1 MYTYKDRKL
10 TKEQVDKLAAEKG
23 VEVDVFLTNNQ
34 DIQIQEVV
42 VETTKQ
48 EGKTPTTETDTTV
61 DVTKV
66 SDTELPPV
74 DGSLAS
80 LKLDLK
86 EYDKRIKDLGD
97 PKNIQTQASVDLFNG
112 LIEKRNTTAQAVNK
126 SQKQVEALKNFSL
139 NAPNGSIPKYIE
151 TVGSQLDFVNA
162 LANPDVDTKE
172 LIENRWYMSN
182 ADSIKGAKALAKEKA
197 QKEYLDNIESRWNRS
212 MFNSDERSA
221 YESWK
226 KTGEIDKNLLKKPL
240 KEVYVEAINPE
251 TLDTFTALEYLSNVK
266 DNFFP
271 QMEMGLES
279 LKGMGADY
287 LKMNAFMPSGIGIG
301 KIPGIGYGDIEKLT
315 EIQVDSNKKAL
326 ELRSSLKQTGN
337 MVDGIAQGDLAS
349 LVGGISNAIS
359 SGIATMG
366 PAAVGQ
372 LVGIPAA
379 ATMSAIMLG
388 PMVLEYNAARA
399 TNIYPD
405 DPNAME
411 KYIRNQGMDYHVPVM
426 LTAVSSGLEAI
437 GFKEVSKAALAN
449 SGIVKNIMRS
459 IKTAGKTEALTEYLQ
474 YPVDE
479 LNKAIGSGEVDIL
492 KDPLAA
498 GKFILEKMFS
508 KEGLEAAL
516 SGLVSGSTLSGIGGS
531 IKTLAAM
538 RAPSDI
544 KGIESDLAEI
554 EELQGQL
561 DLTKDKTVS
570 EGIKQKIK
578 SVKSRLDSRIIK
590 SNSILPK
597 LNTKQIDEIN
607 NLDELSELQL
617 KRFKELNL
625 KLSKKE
631 ITKQEYNIAAE
642 GFKSTYLD
650 AKNKINSIVEEVKDK
665 TTSETKLAEDIDV
678 NVSADNL
685 LKSSI
690 NEENTAI
697 VLDPESTPAQ
707 IDKAKTTLV
716 ENNQGIINNVIN
728 KSFKRGLDTNLTREE
743 FAADIS
749 LEVQKLIN
757 TYGKNKKTGKTA
769 PFGIYLRDNLPLR
782 VPAIFDKQ
790 LQAVDGDIFKKVDVS
805 KADQETTEDAEIE
818 TTETELTP
826 ERVFLSEELVLPENV
841 NSEINKVVTDLF
853 SKGKI
858 PEIGTKEFTKYVE
871 GTYKNELKPIM
882 AKFIG
887 KNTDASLEIFL
898 RENFKEIYAGIPQS
912 VINKRFP
919 AFKEAVLD
927 KEGKQVREKTAQ
939 GNAVFKK
946 KDITPAEFIKNF
958 LGRDVGKSTQG
969 TRKDALAE
977 TMAIIYANEA
987 SLGILEDAE
996 VQKAFKKIQDL
1007 KPKDA
1012 IQSID
1017 NLIKYVDSNY
1027 GRKSGKL
1034 FAGPLGVIA
1043 EAFIGGLKIFKEA
1056 IRLGKK
1062 FKDALSDFISHIKNE
1077 LNSDAAADVVG
1088 SSIQTLEDL
1097 QNLTDKQFESII
1109 EETQEAID
1117 TEVELGKQ
1125 NVAFFKDLKNL
1136 NIKNTLDLSR
1146 FNFKINQKAVDNI
1159 KSNRLI
1165 KATEKEQKDFIKK
1178 GKEIASA
1185 MPINGKK
1192 LFIDGKQSTL
1202 LQGLLG
1208 FHYRYVGSGK
1218 APILY
1223 DNISTKSPS
1232 WVSKQTIDLF
1242 KDLPRTI
1249 ISANNL
1255 KSIQQEINK
1264 ASTLKEKT
1272 DIAKNN
1278 LEKVRKH
1285 QEDVDSVYYA
1295 IQSLLSDYV
1304 YSAKN
1309 ESDLV
1314 NKIDFVTKIKS
1325 TNSNNINGD
1334 RALVKVNG
1342 FYVGPQGTKVKL
1354 EHVKTSSAQSI
1365 QGLEQ
1370 ILSGDIENSITDDF
1384 EGVYGFEF
1392 DNEGGSKFGF
1402 SKIDESGKTNTSQYY
1417 RFKDSNDAKNYIL
1430 AEYNFEG
1437 TIAEKNIL
1445 NLLKDKQQSSKS
1457 NNKILPENEKLKGEF
1472 SNKNVLNKMKNV
1484 DKQSLAEELKFSKSL
1499 DLDKDFNNIIE
1510 NKTGI
1515 ASDKTYA
1522 RVKAEVAGANKG
1534 KFNFFIPPSAE
1545 DFVGLLYSTLGKG
1558 STGDAQMAWYKA
1570 HLLNPF
1576 ARAMENVSNDR
1587 VNIMQDFR
1595 ALKKALNIV
1604 PKDLRKKI
1612 SGEPFTREQAVRAY
1626 IWNKQGMDIPGISKK
1641 DQKDLVDFVDSN
1653 AELVVFADQLIAI
1666 NKGDAYAA
1674 PDAGWIA
1681 GTIDTDFIKALNT
1694 TKRSKYLEVWQ
1705 QNVDQIF
1712 SEANLNKL
1720 EAAYGKPYRIAM
1732 ENILNRMKTGKNRN
1746 FGNDDVTGRF
1756 TDWLTNSVGAIMFF
1770 NTRSAVLQTISA
1782 VNFINF
1788 SDNNILKAGKAFANQ
1803 PQYWKDFKK
1812 LFNSPFLLDRRSGIK
1827 LNVNEADIAEMANGP
1842 GNSARN
1848 VIAGIL
1854 KAGFLPT
1861 QIADS
1866 FAIASGG
1873 ASFYRNRIKAL
1884 QKEGLTEVEAEEIAF
1899 RDFREI
1905 AEESQQSSRPDKISQ
1920 QQAGPLGRIVLA
1932 FANTPAQYARL
1943 IKKAASDLK
1952 NGRGDAKTN
1961 ISKIIYYGVAQNLL
1975 FSALQQALF
1984 AIAFDDEEEEEKK
1997 NEKYFNIING
2007 MSDSVLRGVGV
2018 GGAIVSVVKNTALR
2032 LAKEADKKSPKY
2044 QDAVVKGVLQI
2055 SPPISSK
2062 VGKLQSAGRSFS
2074 WNQEEM
2080 RTRGWSIDNPAY
2092 LASANV
2098 ISAATNV
2105 PLDRA
2110 VKKITNIVDAGNE
2123 DIEYYKRVALALGW
2137 SAWELDIDKKDKKAP
2152 KTEEQ
2157 KIFDLSK
2164 SEQIK
2169 KLLDLGLT
2177 KKEIKDLKYEEERV
2191 KAIINKQKEE
2201 VK

>member
-23 VEVDVFLTNNQ
+23 VEVDVFLTNNP
-34 DIQIQEVV
+34 DIEIQEVV
-42 VETTKQ
+42 VETTEQ

-80 LKLDLK
+80 RKLDLK

-139 NAPNGSIPKYIE
+139 NAPDGSIPKYIE

-271 QMEMGLES
+271 QMEMGLQS

-337 MVDGIAQGDLAS
+337 MVDGIAQGDLVS

-379 ATMSAIMLG
+379 ATMSAIILG

-449 SGIVKNIMRS
+449 SGFVKNIMRA
-459 IKTAGKTEALTEYLQ
+459 IKTSGKTEALTEYIQ

-516 SGLVSGSTLSGIGGS
+516 SGLVSGPTLSGIGGS

-678 NVSADNL
+678 EVSADNL

-728 KSFKRGLDTNLTREE
+728 KSFKRGLDTDLTREE

-790 LQAVDGDIFKKVDVS
+790 LQTVDGDIVGKVDVS

-818 TTETELTP
+818 TTETELAP
-826 ERVFLSEELVLPENV
+826 ERAFLSEEVVLPENV

-898 RENFKEIYAGIPQS
+898 RENFKEIYDGIPQS
-912 VINKRFP
+912 IINKRFP

-996 VQKAFKKIQDL
+996 VQKAFKKIQAL
-1007 KPKDA
+1007 KPEDQ
-1012 IQSID
+1012 IQGID
-1017 NLIKYVDSNY
+1017 KVIDYLEKNW
-1027 GRKSGKL
+1027 GRKSGK
-1034 FAGPLGVIA
+1034 FFGGPLSFIPDAIIGGFRALKLALEQGKTFAEALKDFINVVRSKFTDKEEANIA
-1043 EAFIGGLKIFKEA
+1043 EKVIRKEIKTADVSNVDIDAMIDEIVELVNTNRGIAYERVVYDNAKEVKNPIFKITGTQTEKGAAPDIQFEVAGNALDIEA
-1056 IRLGKK
+1056 KLESAQYSSINGTYDFNSKK
-1062 FKDALSDFISHIKNE
+1062 FNFAKKTKISP
-1077 LNSDAAADVVG
+1077 
-1088 SSIQTLEDL
+1088 DL
-1097 QNLTDKQFESII
+1097 QNTLNKIIKKATPKLSEYQKKAKELGAELETSGSLIPIEVFNELKSLDIQKEITTKEVVDQSVIEELYNNKGVYYMQIKGKGLYYIGENPLGLPVPKLEGDVDLTFRVARSKKDKNGNIRPLLRFLPSKITLKNKKSDHNIETAQGINKLLETKEVKALAALQTDKE
-1109 EETQEAID
+1109 
-1117 TEVELGKQ
+1117 
-1125 NVAFFKDLKNL
+1125 
-1136 NIKNTLDLSR
+1136 
-1146 FNFKINQKAVDNI
+1146 KA
-1159 KSNRLI
+1159 
-1165 KATEKEQKDFIKK
+1165 
-1178 GKEIASA
+1178 
-1185 MPINGKK
+1185 
-1192 LFIDGKQSTL
+1192 
-1202 LQGLLG
+1202 
-1208 FHYRYVGSGK
+1208 
-1218 APILY
+1218 
-1223 DNISTKSPS
+1223 
-1232 WVSKQTIDLF
+1232 
-1242 KDLPRTI
+1242 
-1249 ISANNL
+1249 
-1255 KSIQQEINK
+1255 
-1264 ASTLKEKT
+1264 
-1272 DIAKNN
+1272 
-1278 LEKVRKH
+1278 
-1285 QEDVDSVYYA
+1285 
-1295 IQSLLSDYV
+1295 
-1304 YSAKN
+1304 
-1309 ESDLV
+1309 
-1314 NKIDFVTKIKS
+1314 
-1325 TNSNNINGD
+1325 
-1334 RALVKVNG
+1334 
-1342 FYVGPQGTKVKL
+1342 
-1354 EHVKTSSAQSI
+1354 
-1365 QGLEQ
+1365 
-1370 ILSGDIENSITDDF
+1370 
-1384 EGVYGFEF
+1384 
-1392 DNEGGSKFGF
+1392 
-1402 SKIDESGKTNTSQYY
+1402 
-1417 RFKDSNDAKNYIL
+1417 
-1430 AEYNFEG
+1430 
-1437 TIAEKNIL
+1437 
-1445 NLLKDKQQSSKS
+1445 SKS
-1457 NNKILPENEKLKGEF
+1457 NNNKLPDKNKLK
-1472 SNKNVLNKMKNV
+1472 
-1484 DKQSLAEELKFSKSL
+1484 
-1499 DLDKDFNNIIE
+1499 KDFNNKEVLDKMSEIDDTSQFEEIKSNKELDLSKDFNDIIE

-1515 ASDKTYA
+1515 ASNKTYA
-1522 RVKAEVAGANKG
+1522 KVKAQVAGANKG

-1545 DFVGLLYSTLGKG
+1545 DFMGLLYSTLGKG
-1558 STGDAQMAWYKA
+1558 SIGDAQMAWYKA

-1641 DQKDLVDFVDSN
+1641 DQKDLVGFVDSN
-1653 AELVVFADQLIAI
+1653 AELVLFADQLIAI

-1712 SEANLNKL
+1712 SETNLNKL

-1746 FGNDDVTGRF
+1746 FGNDDITGRF

-1788 SDNNILKAGKAFANQ
+1788 SDNNVLKAGKAFANQ

-1827 LNVNEADIAEMANGP
+1827 LNVNEADIAEMANSP

-1997 NEKYFNIING
+1997 NEKYFNIVNG

-2055 SPPISSK
+2055 SPPVSSK

-2080 RTRGWSIDNPAY
+2080 RTKGWSIDNPAY